1 MEVKNVAIL
10 GAGNG
15 GATAACEFTERGFN
29 VWLYELPDFAGD
41 LEGIRKNGG
50 FRLVEPNEVPP
61 KDVFVPFTQVTTD
74 IEQAVKDAQVIMLV
88 VPGYAVDR
96 FAEVLAPVVREDQI
110 IFFNGAAAMGCV
122 RFTRKARAMGIDTRF
137 KVCEANSLSYG
148 TRMFPDEA
156 RVELSLRVKKLFLA
170 AYPKENTEECL
181 AACVQLYPG
190 LVAGR
195 DIWETTLE
203 NGNPEV
209 HPGPCLLSAG
219 HIEYSG
225 GEFWLYR
232 EGITEHTVNVLHAI
246 ERERMAIGRAFGFE
260 LEDAVESRYRRGYF
274 DNDKEDL
281 QHLFNTSE
289 VFTKIKGPTSI
300 TSRYFTEDISD
311 GLVLWSDLGRVCGV
325 PTPNIDA
332 VITLGGSLLQVDFRK
347 IGLTLDKLGYG
358 DAKTVDDLLQD
369 V

>member
-1 MEVKNVAIL
+1 MSGSMSCRIL
-10 GAGNG
+10 L
-15 GATAACEFTERGFN
+15 ATWRVSA
-29 VWLYELPDFAGD
+29 
-41 LEGIRKNGG
+41 KNGG

-148 TRMFPDEA
+148 TRVFPDEA

-181 AACVQLYPG
+181 ADCVQLYPG

-246 ERERMAIGRAFGFE
+246 EQERMAIGRAFGFE
-260 LEDAVESRYRRGYF
+260 LEDAVESRYRVRC
-274 DNDKEDL
+274 
-281 QHLFNTSE
+281 
-289 VFTKIKGPTSI
+289 
-300 TSRYFTEDISD
+300 SRRSRVRRRSRRAISRRISRT
-311 GLVLWSDLGRVCGV
+311 GWCCGRIWDESVGCRRR
-325 PTPNIDA
+325 
-332 VITLGGSLLQVDFRK
+332 TLMR
-347 IGLTLDKLGYG
+347 
-358 DAKTVDDLLQD
+358 
-369 V
+369 

>member
-50 FRLVEPNEVPP
+50 FR
-61 KDVFVPFTQVTTD
+61 
-74 IEQAVKDAQVIMLV
+74 
-88 VPGYAVDR
+88 
-96 FAEVLAPVVREDQI
+96 EDQI

-148 TRMFPDEA
+148 TRVFPDEA

-246 ERERMAIGRAFGFE
+246 EQERMAIGRAFGFE

>member
-1 MEVKNVAIL
+1 M
-10 GAGNG
+10 
-15 GATAACEFTERGFN
+15 
-29 VWLYELPDFAGD
+29 
-41 LEGIRKNGG
+41 
-50 FRLVEPNEVPP
+50 
-61 KDVFVPFTQVTTD
+61 
-74 IEQAVKDAQVIMLV
+74 
-88 VPGYAVDR
+88 
-96 FAEVLAPVVREDQI
+96 
-110 IFFNGAAAMGCV
+110 
-122 RFTRKARAMGIDTRF
+122 
-137 KVCEANSLSYG
+137 
-148 TRMFPDEA
+148 
-156 RVELSLRVKKLFLA
+156 ELSLRVKKLFLA

-246 ERERMAIGRAFGFE
+246 EQERMAIGRAFGFE